1 MARQDAYRGWQ
12 INYEKRGDGDRMSAA
27 QKAAIQARKAKRDK
41 LENDRLCS
49 ELGIYDL
56 RNEVLNDGK

>member
-1 MARQDAYRGWQ
+1 MAKSHRYDGYVISPNGP
-12 INYEKRGDGDRMSAA
+12 RGDDRMSAA
-27 QKAAIQARKAKRDK
+27 QKQAMKARKARMDK

>member
-1 MARQDAYRGWQ
+1 MAKSHR
-12 INYEKRGDGDRMSAA
+12 YEGYVISPNGPRGDDRMSAE
-27 QKAAIQARKAKRDK
+27 QKQAMKARKARMDK